1 MSDAGRVVNE
11 AEAATGNLYVE
22 ESTESVKEDNET
34 SNVEQ
39 AKPQYEIPSKF
50 QNKSIEDVAKS
61 YSELEK
67 SFGKQAQE
75 LGDARKLADQ
85 LVQRELDSETKKSPI
100 EDDNV
105 EFDYD
110 NPLESISRL
119 VDQRLKPVRDKLTK
133 SDAVAAE
140 QELKG
145 KHPDYLEVV
154 NTNEFNEWVNSSNVR
169 IDLYSRANNNL
180 DLDAADEL
188 LNNFKA
194 QNPKVAET
202 SKVDKQQ
209 KVQERVADMSTE
221 SGSSGQTSTKIFKRN
236 EIINLRTH
244 NPTKYW
250 EMAEEI
256 RQAYADGRVR

>member
-1 MSDAGRVVNE
+1 MSDTGRVVNE
-11 AEAATGNLYVE
+11 KEEATGELYVE
-22 ESTESVKEDNET
+22 DPVQENNET
-34 SNVEQ
+34 VNNEQ
-39 AKPQYEIPSKF
+39 EKPQYEIPSKF
-50 QNKSIEDVAKS
+50 KDKGIEDIVKS

-67 SFGKQAQE
+67 SFGRQAQE

-85 LVQRELDSETKKSPI
+85 LVQRELDSETKQASQQA
-100 EDDNV
+100 ESV

-110 NPLESISRL
+110 NPLESISKL
-119 VDQRLKPVRDKLTK
+119 VDQKLQPVREKLTK
-133 SDAVAAE
+133 ADAVTAE
-140 QELKG
+140 QQLKS
-145 KHPDYLEVV
+145 KHPDYIEVV

-169 IDLYSRANNNL
+169 IDLYARANNNL

-194 QNPKVAET
+194 LNPRVEDT
-202 SKVDKQQ
+202 SKGEKQQ

-244 NPTKYW
+244 DPAKYW

>member
-1 MSDAGRVVNE
+1 MSDTGRVANE
-11 AEAATGNLYVE
+11 GEAATGELYVE
-22 ESTESVKEDNET
+22 EPVVEVDETVNTETKE
-34 SNVEQ
+34 
-39 AKPQYEIPSKF
+39 PQYEIPNKF

-67 SFGKQAQE
+67 SFGRQAQE

-85 LVQRELDSETKKSPI
+85 LVQRELDSETKQAPQ
-100 EDDNV
+100 EAENV

-110 NPLESISRL
+110 NPLESISKL
-119 VDQRLKPVRDKLTK
+119 VDQKLKPVRDKLTK
-133 SDAVAAE
+133 ADAVTAE
-140 QELKG
+140 QQLKS
-145 KHPDYLEVV
+145 KHPDYIDVV

-169 IDLYSRANNNL
+169 MDLYARANNNL

-194 QNPKVAET
+194 LSPKAEDT
-202 SKVDKQQ
+202 SKGEKQQ

-244 NPTKYW
+244 NPAKYW